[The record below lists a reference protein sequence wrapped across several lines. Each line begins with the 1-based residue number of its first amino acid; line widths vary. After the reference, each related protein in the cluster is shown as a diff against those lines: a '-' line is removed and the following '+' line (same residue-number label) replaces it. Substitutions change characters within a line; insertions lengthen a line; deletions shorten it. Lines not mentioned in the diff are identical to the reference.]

1 MRFNKFFI
9 FTVILISSVTA
20 FSQRPAPN
28 GMRWFQRFDS
38 DKNGTIEAEEYRA
51 ATDEF
56 FKDLDGN
63 KDGIID
69 AAERP
74 KNPRPQREGND
85 KDRPNQ
91 FPPPMNGRPPRPENE
106 MPRPPFFVM
115 ESIKRQGNIDR
126 AEYDRRT
133 NEQFSLMDEDKNGT
147 VSLDEAEK
155 RFEEVRNNHQNQ
167 PPPIEGRPPLDSPT
181 AQFIGA
187 EMRFGDKFVKN
198 APFSAETV
206 IENTRRLYDGSTI
219 VKQTKGA
226 IYRDGA
232 GRTRR
237 EQPLE
242 SIGGFSVV
250 GENGSPQK
258 LIFINDFSAK
268 IHYFLDS
275 NRKIARK
282 NPLPDNRSPL
292 VEAEPKDGKT
302 ESLGTKTIEG
312 VNVEGTRITV
322 EIPAGQIGNDKP
334 LSVVTEKW
342 FSPELQVVI
351 LSRHLDPIAGE
362 HVFRLV
368 NIKKG
373 EPSAE
378 LFGVPNDFK
387 IVASPKRG
395 N

>member
-9 FTVILISSVTA
+9 FTIILISAANA
-20 FSQRPAPN
+20 FAQLPAPH
-28 GMRWFQRFDS
+28 GMRWFRHFDTN
-38 DKNGTIEAEEYRA
+38 KNGSLETEEYRA
-51 ATDEF
+51 ATDEI
-56 FKDLDGN
+56 FKEMDGN
-63 KDGIID
+63 GDGMID
-69 AAERP
+69 AVERP
-74 KNPRPQREGND
+74 KNLR
-85 KDRPNQ
+85 
-91 FPPPMNGRPPRPENE
+91 PPMDGRPPRDGNE
-106 MPRPPFFVM
+106 PPLPPFFVM
-115 ESIKRQGNIDR
+115 ESLKRPGNVER
-126 AEYDRRT
+126 AEYDQRT
-133 NEQFSLMDEDKNGT
+133 EEQFALMDADKNGAVT
-147 VSLDEAEK
+147 QDEAEK
-155 RFEEVRNNHQNQ
+155 RFAEVRNQLRRE
-167 PPPIEGRPPLDSPT
+167 PPPDAPPLDSPT

-187 EMRFGDKFVKN
+187 EMRFGDKLVKN
-198 APFSAETV
+198 APFSAETI
-206 IENTRRLYDGSTI
+206 IENTRRLFDGSTI

-226 IYRDGA
+226 IYRDTA

-268 IHYFLDS
+268 MQYFLDS

-282 NPLPDNRSPL
+282 NPLPDNLPP
-292 VEAEPKDGKT
+292 VTEPKDGKT

-342 FSPELQVVI
+342 FSPELQIVI

-373 EPSAE
+373 EPSVE

-387 IVASPKRG
+387 IVAPPRRP